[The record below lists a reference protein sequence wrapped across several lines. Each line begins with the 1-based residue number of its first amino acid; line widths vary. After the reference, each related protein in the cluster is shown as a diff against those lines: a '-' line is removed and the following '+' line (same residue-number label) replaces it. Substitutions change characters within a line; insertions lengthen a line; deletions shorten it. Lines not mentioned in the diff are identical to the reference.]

1 MTKIFAP
8 LWRHKFIIIVILII
22 IVIAGLIARKT
33 ILKPPPAYKTAAAK
47 VQNITKTLEVSGK
60 INADTKAVLKF
71 QTAGKLGWVGIKAG
85 DHVNKWQAVA
95 SLDKSILKKT
105 LKKYLDDYMHQRWDF
120 DQIRENNLVTTDDY
134 DRYSFTNTIE
144 RLIEQEQFLLNKT
157 VTDVEIQDITNRWAT
172 LISPIDGIVTSIDT
186 PVAGVNVTVT
196 DAITIVDPASLYF
209 EVEIDESDLGS
220 VSVGQTALIAFEAFP
235 ESTITGTISSIDF
248 SGSTS
253 DSGGVVFKAK
263 LNFPIM
269 GNEYRLGMT
278 GDATITLQEK
288 HNVVSIP
295 IEAITEEN
303 DKKQVKILVNQQPQ
317 TKEIATGL
325 ETDTDAEITS
335 GLQEGEVVVI
345 GIEEKKQSK

>member
-1 MTKIFAP
+1 
-8 LWRHKFIIIVILII
+8 
-22 IVIAGLIARKT
+22 
-33 ILKPPPAYKTAAAK
+33 
-47 VQNITKTLEVSGK
+47 
-60 INADTKAVLKF
+60 
-71 QTAGKLGWVGIKAG
+71 
-85 DHVNKWQAVA
+85 
-95 SLDKSILKKT
+95 
-105 LKKYLDDYMHQRWDF
+105 MHQRWDF

-172 LISPIDGIVTSIDT
+172 LVSPIDGIVTSIDT
-186 PVAGVNVTVT
+186 PVAGVNVTTT

-263 LNFPIM
+263 LNFPIT
-269 GNEYRLGMT
+269 GREYRLGMT

-295 IEAITEEN
+295 IEAITEAN

-317 TKEIATGL
+317 TKEISTGL

-345 GIEEKKQSK
+345 GIEEKK